1 MIRIV
6 LFGDSITAGYTDGY
20 PSSKFSDMLKAKI
33 GREDVYCFNRG
44 VPNST
49 ITSALERLQA
59 DVLAI
64 EPNYVV
70 PFFGLADARQKQ
82 PLSATT
88 YTAALTQLVRQITP
102 EKCLLITPGV
112 VADDSTVNA
121 HLQEYVQATQQVATT
136 THCDLIPWHAH
147 MTTTPEKM
155 LQPDGVHYSAL
166 AYDEL
171 TTMLAARFKQRLA
184 SFNMISSARQF
195 MGSRQSQDNN

>member
-1 MIRIV
+1 MIRII

-20 PSSKFSDMLKAKI
+20 PSSKFSDMLKAKL

-44 VPNST
+44 LPNST
-49 ITSALERLQA
+49 ITVALERLQA
-59 DVLAI
+59 DVLTI

-82 PLSATT
+82 SLPASTFAV
-88 YTAALTQLVRQITP
+88 ALTKLVRQITP

-112 VADDSTVNA
+112 VAKDSPVNVR
-121 HLQEYVQATQQVATT
+121 LEEYAQATRQVAST
-136 THCDLIPWHAH
+136 THCDLIPWHNH
-147 MTTTPEKM
+147 MAATPKKM
-155 LQPDGVHYSAL
+155 LQADGIHYSTL

-171 TTMLAARFKQRLA
+171 TTMLATRFKQRLA

-195 MGSRQSQDNN
+195 MGKRQSHDNN

>member
-20 PSSKFSDMLKAKI
+20 PSSKFSDMLKTKL

-49 ITSALERLQA
+49 ITAALERLQA

-70 PFFGLADARQKQ
+70 PFFGLADARQKH
-82 PLSATT
+82 PLAVPPF
-88 YTAALTQLVRQITP
+88 TAALTKLIRQITP
-102 EKCLLITPGV
+102 KKCLLITPGV
-112 VADDSTVNA
+112 VMKDATVNS
-121 HLQEYVQATQQVATT
+121 HLEEYAQATQQVAAT
-136 THCDLIPWHAH
+136 THCDLIPWHEH
-147 MTTTPEKM
+147 MAASPEKM
-155 LQPDGVHYSAL
+155 LQSDGIHYSAV

-171 TTMLAARFKQRLA
+171 TTMLATRFKQRLA

-195 MGSRQSQDNN
+195 MGSRQSQDNT